1 MADLVRV
8 GEKVISR
15 GKVTEAIDRI
25 LDLRV
30 RGLSQQEVADK
41 LQVDRTFISRLES
54 LGEVRKG
61 GAVAL
66 VGFPVKNKD
75 EIERVAREEGVDF
88 VLLMTER
95 ERRDFIE
102 KRSGL
107 DLLNDIMQLAAQV
120 RQHDAV
126 VLLGSDRRIRVL
138 GALLDRD
145 VIPVEI
151 GKSPI
156 EEDKFVDPDA
166 LRATLRSLRA

>member
-15 GKVTEAIDRI
+15 AKLIDAIDRI
-25 LDLRV
+25 LDLRF
-30 RGLSQQEVADK
+30 RGMSQQEVADK

-61 GAVAL
+61 GTVAL
-66 VGFPVKNKD
+66 VGFPVRNKD
-75 EIERVAREEGVDF
+75 EVERVAREEGVDF
-88 VLLMTER
+88 ILLMTER

-107 DLLNDIMQLAAQV
+107 DLFNDVMDLAARV
-120 RQHDAV
+120 RQHDVV
-126 VLLGSDRRIRVL
+126 VLIGSDKRIRIL
-138 GALLDRD
+138 GALLDRE
-145 VIPVEI
+145 VIRVEI

-156 EEDKFVDPDA
+156 EEDKYVDPEA
-166 LRATLRSLRA
+166 LRATLRSLR

>member
-15 GKVTEAIDRI
+15 AKLVEAIDRI
-25 LDLRV
+25 LDLRF
-30 RGLSQQEVADK
+30 RGMSQQEVADK

-54 LGEVRKG
+54 LGEIRKG
-61 GAVAL
+61 GTVAL
-66 VGFPVKNKD
+66 VGFPVRNKA
-75 EIERVAREEGVDF
+75 EVERVAREEGVDF
-88 VLLMTER
+88 ILLMTER

-107 DLLNDIMQLAAQV
+107 DLFNDVMQLAAQV

-126 VLLGSDRRIRVL
+126 VLLGSDKRIRIL
-138 GALLDRD
+138 AALLDRE

-156 EEDKFVDPDA
+156 EEDKYVDPEA
-166 LRATLRSLRA
+166 LRAALRAVR